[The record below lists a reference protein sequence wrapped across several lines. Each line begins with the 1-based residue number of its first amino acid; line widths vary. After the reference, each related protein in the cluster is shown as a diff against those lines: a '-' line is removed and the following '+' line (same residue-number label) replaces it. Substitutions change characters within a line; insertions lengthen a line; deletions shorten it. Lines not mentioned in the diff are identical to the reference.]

1 MQQRRHA
8 KTNFLCSELVN
19 VKFIDDSGQP
29 QIATAN
35 LEEISHG
42 GMTLLIDSTVPIGT
56 AVSIEAQGHV
66 LRGRITHT
74 EHDDLL
80 GWYLGVKLSARS
92 PWSPDLFVPTHL
104 LDVHRS
110 AHSTPRAA

>member
-1 MQQRRHA
+1 MQQRHHA
-8 KTNFLCSELVN
+8 NANFLCSELVN

-29 QIATAN
+29 QIVSAN

-42 GMTLLIDSTVPIGT
+42 GMTLLIDRTVPIGT
-56 AVSIEAQGHV
+56 PVSLEAQGHT

-92 PWSPDLFVPTHL
+92 PWSPDLFVPDHL
-104 LDVHRS
+104 LAVPRS
-110 AHSTPRAA
+110 ARLAPRAA